1 MTLADKWILSRVNR
15 VVAEVREG
23 LDSYKFN
30 EAASAVYQFLWHEF
44 CDWYIELIKPALY
57 QDQDP
62 GRKWLTQ
69 NVLARVLDT
78 SLRLLH
84 PFMPFIT
91 EEIWQNLPGNN
102 GSIMVTEFPRI
113 QENEVNLREEAQME
127 LIMKVIGAIRN
138 LRSEM
143 EIAPGKKVEAIL
155 YFPKKEPLHFLEENR
170 SYLENLGRT
179 EKLGLQSGGQRP
191 KASATAIVDEVEV
204 FLPLKGLINLD
215 EEEKR
220 VQKELAKV
228 FEDLSR
234 ARGKLQNQDFLSRAR
249 PEAVEK
255 EKEKARVLSEK
266 EAKLKE
272 SLERVKGWR
281 KET

>member
-1 MTLADKWILSRVNR
+1 LTLADKWVLSRVNR
-15 VVAEVREG
+15 AVAEVRRG
-23 LDSYKFN
+23 LEAYKFN
-30 EAASAVYQFLWHEF
+30 EAASAIYQFLWHEF
-44 CDWYIELIKPALY
+44 CDWYVELIKPALY
-57 QDQDP
+57 QDQEP

-69 NVLARVLDT
+69 DVLTRVLDT

-91 EEIWQNLPGNN
+91 EEIWQDLPGNQ
-102 GSIMVTEFPRI
+102 GSIMVADFPRVR
-113 QENEVNLREEAQME
+113 ENDVYPREEARME

-143 EIAPGKKVEAIL
+143 EIPPGKKVEAIL
-155 YFPKKEPLHFLEENR
+155 YCPKKETLPVLEESR
-170 SYLENLGRT
+170 LYVENLGRT

-191 KASATAIVDEVEV
+191 KASATAIVDDVEV
-204 FLPLKGLINLD
+204 YLPLKGLIHLD
-215 EEEKR
+215 EEEKK

-228 FEDLSR
+228 LEDLSR
-234 ARGKLQNQDFLSRAR
+234 TQRKLQNQDFVSRAK

-255 EKEKARVLSEK
+255 ERGKAQTMADK
-266 EAKLKE
+266 AAKLKE
-272 SLERVKGWR
+272 SLERVQGWK